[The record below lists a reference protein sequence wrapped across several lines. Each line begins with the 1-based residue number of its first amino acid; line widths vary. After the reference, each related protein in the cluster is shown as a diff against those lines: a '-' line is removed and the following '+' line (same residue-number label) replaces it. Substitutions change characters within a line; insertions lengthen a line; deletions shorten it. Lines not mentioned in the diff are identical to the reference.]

1 MKRLNRS
8 LLIPKIVIVLL
19 IGVMAVGSTGC
30 KSKKKLAQEQ
40 AAAEYAEKVQK
51 ALADL
56 QAILDDDG
64 TMPVSEMERRLNDI
78 KAMNLN
84 DDAVNEKIGLVEE
97 KIASLKEAWRLQKEA
112 EKEKERLNAEK
123 TKYDYINEYFVRI
136 ANTQDVNAA
145 NGLIKEALKM
155 YSSDDT
161 PVLII
166 IHQEGDVVDY
176 DKPTTIKKYL
186 NFVKDQ
192 KKYDNKISSVK
203 FDPYG
208 QITELELIKK

>member
-8 LLIPKIVIVLL
+8 LLIPKIVIVLM

-84 DDAVNEKIGLVEE
+84 DDAVNEKIKLVEE
-97 KIASLKEAWRLQKEA
+97 KIASLKEAWRLKKEA
-112 EKEKERLNAEK
+112 EKEQERLNAEK

-192 KKYDNKISSVK
+192 KKYNNKISSVK

>member
-84 DDAVNEKIGLVEE
+84 DDAVNEKIKLVEE
-97 KIASLKEAWRLQKEA
+97 KIASLKEAWRLKKEA
-112 EKEKERLNAEK
+112 EKEQERLNAEK

-192 KKYDNKISSVK
+192 KKYNNKISSVK

>member
-8 LLIPKIVIVLL
+8 LLIPKIVIVLM

-84 DDAVNEKIGLVEE
+84 DDAVNEKIELVEE

-112 EKEKERLNAEK
+112 EKEQERLNAEK

>member
-84 DDAVNEKIGLVEE
+84 DDAVNEKIKLVED

-112 EKEKERLNAEK
+112 EKEQERLNAEK

-155 YSSDDT
+155 YSSEDT

-192 KKYDNKISSVK
+192 KKYNNKISSVK

>member
-84 DDAVNEKIGLVEE
+84 DDAVNEKIKLVED

-112 EKEKERLNAEK
+112 EKEQERLNAEK

-155 YSSDDT
+155 YSSEDT

-166 IHQEGDVVDY
+166 IQQEGDVVDY

-192 KKYDNKISSVK
+192 KKYNNKISSVK

>member
-19 IGVMAVGSTGC
+19 IGALAVGSTGC

-56 QAILDDDG
+56 QAILDDNG

-112 EKEKERLNAEK
+112 EKEQERLNAEK

-155 YSSDDT
+155 YAGEDT

-166 IHQEGDVVDY
+166 IHKEGDVVDY

-192 KKYDNKISSVK
+192 KKYNNKISSVK

-208 QITELELIKK
+208 QITELELIKQ

>member
-1 MKRLNRS
+1 MKLLSKN
-8 LLIPKIVIVLL
+8 LLIPKIIIVLL
-19 IGVMAVGSTGC
+19 IGAMAVGSSGC

-40 AAAEYAEKVQK
+40 AATEYAEKVQK

-64 TMPVSEMERRLNDI
+64 TMPVSEMERRLNDV

-84 DDAVNEKIGLVEE
+84 DDSVNEKIELVEM

-112 EKEKERLNAEK
+112 EKEREMLNAEK
-123 TKYDYINEYFVRI
+123 TEYDYINEYFIRI
-136 ANTQDVNAA
+136 ARTQDVNAA
-145 NGLIKEALKM
+145 NGIIDEALKM
-155 YSSDDT
+155 YASEDT

-166 IHQEGDVVDY
+166 IHKDGDAVDY
-176 DKPTTIKKYL
+176 DKPTTIKNYL

-192 KKYDNKISSVK
+192 KAYNNKISSVK

>member
-19 IGVMAVGSTGC
+19 IGVMTVGSTGC

-84 DDAVNEKIGLVEE
+84 DDAVNEKIQMVEE
-97 KIASLKEAWRLQKEA
+97 KISLLKEAWKKKKEA
-112 EKEKERLNAEK
+112 EKEQERLNAEK

-136 ANTQDVNAA
+136 ANTQDVDAA

-155 YSSDDT
+155 YASEDT
-161 PVLII
+161 PVLIV
-166 IHQEGDVVDY
+166 IHKEGDVVDY
-176 DKPTTIKKYL
+176 DKPTTIKNYL

-192 KKYDNKISSVK
+192 KKYVNKISSVK

>member
-84 DDAVNEKIGLVEE
+84 DDAVNEKIKLVED
-97 KIASLKEAWRLQKEA
+97 KIATLKEAWRLQKEA
-112 EKEKERLNAEK
+112 EKEQERLNAEK

-155 YSSDDT
+155 YSSEDT

-192 KKYDNKISSVK
+192 KKYNNKISSVK

>member
-1 MKRLNRS
+1 MKRLS
-8 LLIPKIVIVLL
+8 KHLLIPKIVIVLL
-19 IGVMAVGSTGC
+19 IGAMAVGSSGC

-40 AAAEYAEKVQK
+40 AATEYAEKVQK

-64 TMPVSEMERRLNDI
+64 TMPVSEMERRLNDV

-84 DDAVNEKIGLVEE
+84 DDSVNEKIVLVEM

-112 EKEKERLNAEK
+112 EKKRERLNAEK
-123 TKYDYINEYFVRI
+123 TEYDYINEYFARI
-136 ANTQDVNAA
+136 ARTQDVNAA
-145 NGLIKEALKM
+145 NGIINEALKM
-155 YSSDDT
+155 YASEDT

-166 IHQEGDVVDY
+166 IHKDGDNVDY
-176 DKPTTIKKYL
+176 DKPTTIKNYL

-192 KKYDNKISSVK
+192 KAYNNKISSVK

>member
-1 MKRLNRS
+1 MNRS
-8 LLIPKIVIVLL
+8 LLIPKIVIVLM

-84 DDAVNEKIGLVEE
+84 DDAVNEKIKLVEE
-97 KIASLKEAWRLQKEA
+97 KIASLKEAWRLKKEA
-112 EKEKERLNAEK
+112 EKEQERLNAEK

-192 KKYDNKISSVK
+192 KKYNNKISSVK

>member
-19 IGVMAVGSTGC
+19 IGALAVGSSGC

-56 QAILDDDG
+56 QAILDDNG

-84 DDAVNEKIGLVEE
+84 DDQVNEKIKLVEE
-97 KIASLKEAWRLQKEA
+97 KIASLKEAWRLKKEA
-112 EKEKERLNAEK
+112 EEEKAKLEAER

-136 ANTQDVNAA
+136 ANTQDVNVA
-145 NGLIKEALKM
+145 NGIIKEALKM
-155 YSSDDT
+155 YASEDT

-166 IHQEGDVVDY
+166 IHKEGDVVDY
-176 DKPTTIKKYL
+176 DKPTTIKNYL